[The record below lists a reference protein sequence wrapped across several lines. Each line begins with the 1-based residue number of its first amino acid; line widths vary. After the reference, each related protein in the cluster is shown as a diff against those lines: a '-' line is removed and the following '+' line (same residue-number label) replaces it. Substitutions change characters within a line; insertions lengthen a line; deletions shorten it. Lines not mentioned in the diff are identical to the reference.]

1 MEGVKIGGHTCE
13 KLITILINAAA
24 IVLFSVSTALNQWG
38 SQIGTIPET
47 TTVANGAVLWN
58 YEMGLWKICA
68 TPSDGSV
75 AKQCYNIPQ
84 NCNVHVQLLGSAQN
98 YVIADGVLDKC
109 NLLAAARGL
118 SIANI
123 TLCGICFLLQFLMLY
138 PDSFIYRKCL
148 STTKRHNSYAFMFVG
163 VLTIC
168 FGAAALFEAA
178 AFFETSAQAKK
189 FADRARSDASF
200 GLYAVGWVI
209 NLVGVL
215 MFTAYACADSPI
227 DFNQELKDEPSA
239 SV

>member
-13 KLITILINAAA
+13 KLITIVLNAVA
-24 IVLFSVSTALNQWG
+24 IIFFSVSTALNQWG
-38 SQIGTIPET
+38 SQIGYIPEGNP
-47 TTVANGAVLWN
+47 AGVLWN

-68 TPSDGSV
+68 TPTDGSI

-84 NCNVHVQLLGSAQN
+84 NCNVHVALLGSGAGT
-98 YVIADGVLDKC
+98 VLADGVLDKC

-118 SIANI
+118 SITNI
-123 TLCGICFLLQFLMLY
+123 TLCAVCFLLQFLMLY

-148 STTKRHNSYAFMFVG
+148 SATKRHNSYAFMFVG
-163 VLTIC
+163 VMTIC

-178 AFFETSAQAKK
+178 AFFETSTQAKK

-227 DFNQELKDEPSA
+227 DFNQELKDEPPA
-239 SV
+239 EISV

>member
-13 KLITILINAAA
+13 KLITIVINAAA

-38 SQIGTIPET
+38 SQVGTVNNVP
-47 TTVANGAVLWN
+47 WN

-68 TPSDGSV
+68 TPTDGSV
-75 AKQCYNIPQ
+75 AKQCYTIPQ
-84 NCNVHVQLLGSAQN
+84 NCNVHVALLGSAQGT
-98 YVIADGVLDKC
+98 VLADGVLDKC

-118 SIANI
+118 SITNI
-123 TLCGICFLLQFLMLY
+123 TLCAICFLFQFLMLY
-138 PDSFIYRKCL
+138 PDSFVYRKCL
-148 STTKRHNSYAFMFVG
+148 SSTKRHNSYAFMFVG

-178 AFFETSAQAKK
+178 AFFETSTQAKM

-227 DFNQELKDEPSA
+227 DFNQELKDEEPA
-239 SV
+239 AVSV

>member
-1 MEGVKIGGHTCE
+1 MEGVKIGGHTYE
-13 KLITILINAAA
+13 KLITIVINAAA
-24 IVLFSVSTALNQWG
+24 IILFSVSTALNQWG
-38 SQIGTIPET
+38 SQIDYIPENDP
-47 TTVANGAVLWN
+47 NGVIWN

-68 TPSDGSV
+68 TPSDGSI

-84 NCNVHVQLLGSAQN
+84 NCNVNIALLGSGN
-98 YVIADGVLDKC
+98 GYVLANGVLDKC

-118 SIANI
+118 SITNI
-123 TLCGICFLLQFLMLY
+123 TLCAVCFLLQFLMLY

-148 STTKRHNSYAFMFVG
+148 SATRRHNSSEFMFVG

-178 AFFETSAQAKK
+178 AFFEKSDQAKK
-189 FADRARSDASF
+189 FADRAMSDNSF

-227 DFNQELKDEPSA
+227 DFNQELKDEPA
-239 SV
+239 VEVSV